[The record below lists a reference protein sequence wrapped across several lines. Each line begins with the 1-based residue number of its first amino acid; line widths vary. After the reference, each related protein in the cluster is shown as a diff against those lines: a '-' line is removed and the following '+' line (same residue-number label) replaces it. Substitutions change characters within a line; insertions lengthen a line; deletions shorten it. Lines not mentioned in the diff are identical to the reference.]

1 MAELIVRL
9 QGTNANDLGRELHDC
24 EIGLVLKDI
33 GCDNDGKNYG
43 VYTKKFAVPEG
54 DIVLLPEASVPP
66 EGAKLIEK
74 GPLFIGGVKQVF
86 SAYRLATE
94 S

>member
-1 MAELIVRL
+1 MAQVIVRL
-9 QGTNANDLGRELHDC
+9 QGTDAITLGRELHDC

-33 GCDNDGKNYG
+33 GSDKDDRNYG
-43 VYTKKFAVPEG
+43 IYDKKFVVPVG

-74 GPLFIGGVKQVF
+74 GPLFVGGVKQDFV
-86 SAYRLATE
+86 AYRLATE